1 VLQSAQDPE
10 YRHYTYD
17 PIVRSTAALERSEEI
32 RRAAAAEADDE
43 AGDSRPILEQCVKQ
57 TAMVANMVAAFTD
70 ETVAIAESLQCA
82 PLDGALGL
90 GKKLVI
96 LPWWRRTQ
104 HFLSL

>member
-1 VLQSAQDPE
+1 VLQSAQDPK

-17 PIVRSTAALERSEEI
+17 PIVRSTAALERSEDT
-32 RRAAAAEADDE
+32 RRAATAAGADDE
-43 AGDSRPILEQCVKQ
+43 AGDSRPILEQWVKQ

-96 LPWWRRTQ
+96 LPWWRRT
-104 HFLSL
+104 